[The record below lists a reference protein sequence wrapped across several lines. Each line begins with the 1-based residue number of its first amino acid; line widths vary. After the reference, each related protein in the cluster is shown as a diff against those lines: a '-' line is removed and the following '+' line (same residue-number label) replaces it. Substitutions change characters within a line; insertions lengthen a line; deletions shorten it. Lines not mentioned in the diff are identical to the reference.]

1 MEEYRIQLMPS
12 GHSFTAVAQE
22 TLLEAAL
29 RSGININY
37 HCSSGS
43 CGGCHAR
50 LISGELGPADFH
62 DYRFT
67 AAEKA
72 QDKFLLCTAHA
83 ASDLVIEV
91 GEARSPRDIPRQQI
105 VTRVGKVEQVSKY
118 LHILN
123 LKTPRTDILRFLAG
137 QHVALTL
144 PGVGSVDSAIA
155 SCPCNG
161 RELQFHIPYDDQNP
175 FVTGLFSGLRYG
187 REVVVEGPFGEMTL
201 DDDSERPLLML
212 AQEHDLAPIKSL
224 VEHAISLDVAQPV
237 RLLWQAQHHY
247 LDNYCRA
254 WGEALDDY
262 RYLPLTAEPD
272 IDTGVRTGQFL
283 QAISQEIESLADWDI
298 YCAAETALCGELQ
311 QALLESG
318 ADETRIFTLRRRA
331 FRRRMAK
338 VVGG

>member
-43 CGGCHAR
+43 CGGCHAS
-50 LISGELGPADFH
+50 LISGELGQADFH

-72 QDKFLLCTAHA
+72 QNKFLLCTAHA

-91 GEARSPRDIPRQQI
+91 GEASSPGDIPRQRI
-105 VTRVGKVEQVSKY
+105 VTRAGKIEPISTH

-123 LKTPRTDILRFLAG
+123 LKTPRTDTLRFLAG

-144 PGVGSVDSAIA
+144 PGVGSFDSAIA

-161 RELQFHIPYDDQNP
+161 RELQFHIPFDGDSP
-175 FVTGLFSGLRYG
+175 FVNTLYNGLRYG
-187 REVVVEGPFGEMTL
+187 SEVVVEGPFGEVTL
-201 DDDSERPLLML
+201 DDDSERPLLMI
-212 AQEHDLAPIKSL
+212 AQDHELAPIKSL
-224 VEHAISLDVAQPV
+224 IEHAINLDLTQPV
-237 RLLWQAQHHY
+237 RLLWQASNHY
-247 LDNYCRA
+247 LDNHCRA

-262 RYLPLTAEPD
+262 LYTPLRAEPD
-272 IDTGVRTGQFL
+272 K
-283 QAISQEIESLADWDI
+283 
-298 YCAAETALCGELQ
+298 
-311 QALLESG
+311 ESG
-318 ADETRIFTLRRRA
+318 ARLRQLMQAIDGKINNLAEQDIYFSVETAFSDTLLQGLLQAGADESRLFPLRRRSNK
-331 FRRRMAK
+331 RQMAR